1 MGEVSKAVLDEV
13 RERRREDAARDA
25 IWGAL
30 KVCPELNGDYNAM
43 LDRQGVKWH
52 VEFTSAMKDP
62 RWAEAFML
70 AKLRG
75 GDA

>member
-1 MGEVSKAVLDEV
+1 MSEVIKAVLDEV

-25 IWGAL
+25 IWAAL

-43 LDRQGVKWH
+43 LGRQSVKWH
-52 VEFTSAMKDP
+52 AEFENAMKDP

-70 AKLRG
+70 AKLQG
-75 GDA
+75 GDP